1 MNNLVSVIIPT
12 CRRPDNLPRAIK
24 SVINQTYTNYE
35 IIVIDDNG
43 LKTPIQ
49 KETEQLISEF
59 NKNNNFHYF
68 PLESNMGAAYARNKG
83 IELSKGK
90 FVAFLDDDDE
100 FLPEKLSYQVERLLN
115 FNEYGAC
122 YCRQQYIHKDKAYLV
137 DDNYIEGDLSEDIL
151 LLRNHVNT
159 SCLVFRKNILLELN
173 GFNTKLVRHED
184 WDLLIR
190 FFINNKIAVDNSL
203 KPQVNRYVGSF
214 SHAPKGYDIIKRHI
228 YYLKEFKSYIEKKSN
243 SSLIFKEQWKFVYSE
258 LFRQNYVFLGLMTA
272 LKANSHKLLSYNE
285 WHWVIARFCKNFFKR
300 YRDN

>member
-1 MNNLVSVIIPT
+1 MNTLVSVIIPT
-12 CRRPDNLPRAIK
+12 CHRPDNLSRAIK
-24 SVINQTYTNYE
+24 SVINQTYSNYE

-43 LKTPIQ
+43 LNTNAQI
-49 KETEQLISEF
+49 ETEQLISEF
-59 NKNNNFHYF
+59 NKYNNFQYF

-83 IELSKGK
+83 IELSKGN

-115 FNEYGAC
+115 FNGYGAC
-122 YCRQQYIHKDKAYLV
+122 YCRQQFIHKDKAYLV

-159 SCLVFRKNILLELN
+159 SCLLFRKNILTELN
-173 GFNTKLVRHED
+173 GFNTRLVRHED
-184 WDLLIR
+184 WDLLLR
-190 FFINNKIAVDNSL
+190 FFQNNKIAVDNSL

-214 SHAPKGYDIIKRHI
+214 SHAPKGLDIIKRHI

-272 LKANSHKLLSYNE
+272 FKANSHKLLSYNE
-285 WHWVIARFCKNFFKR
+285 WHWVIARFCKNCFKR
-300 YRDN
+300 YKG